1 MMFGF
6 GRKKVDPPA
15 PAIERRSVERRAP
28 AGPVKNAGVNAAPAA
43 AKAKPRLVAVEGS
56 KNPVADV
63 EVRLPS
69 VKKVIERLDEAPA
82 SQGLLTMGARAVMR
96 IPKEYEHH
104 VIAIEL
110 GLKRACILFNPECVS
125 QTGMKSV
132 MSTLRSKL
140 YSEGY
145 QFQSEGDLPCKPEVI
160 KLMLDDF
167 LSKNGVTDGQDV
179 NRVRSMA
186 KERFLS
192 WLEIAVQEGATD
204 IHVQV
209 IGQSRALVQLR
220 VDGELEDLKDQ
231 RRGIYTELEAMES
244 IAWPFNSGSAKGS
257 NSSAQWEAAQN
268 LYCMVDARVVKN
280 KQIAL
285 RYQSLRG
292 HAGPKMVARLLHVD
306 TNLPTL
312 TYAQLGYA
320 DSQRMMMLD
329 VAKMPSGFTLFSGV
343 TGSGKTTSLKTFVET
358 HPGNGTM
365 AIYSMEDPV
374 EYPLRGV
381 HQIVLQRDVSNKEAS
396 MRVYNESVASLM
408 RADPD
413 IVIVG
418 EIRDVA
424 TASASQQIVET
435 GHMALGTVHAHL
447 IPNIIPRLI
456 NTEIGMSRDVLTNPN
471 MLSLLAYQALVP
483 KLCSKCSLTGAEAIE
498 RATEQDAKLPGVS
511 NEAQD
516 LVELLHCVDT
526 RFHLDPMQLRFKN
539 SIGCPVCHHR
549 GTKGV
554 TVVAEM
560 LIPDRPWLEFTRDG
574 KDYEAMVHYRQGSDR
589 KLDSPDMTGKT
600 VFEHTMYK
608 ALLGGVDPRQC
619 KRFDSFKRYEVTP
632 SLKTSDR
639 R

>member
-1 MMFGF
+1 MFGF
-6 GRKKVDPPA
+6 GRKKIEPSA
-15 PAIERRSVERRAP
+15 PLVERRSVERRLPPGPAQAPGKDP
-28 AGPVKNAGVNAAPAA
+28 AGVAA
-43 AKAKPRLVAVEGS
+43 AKPKPRLVAVDGDKGTVS
-56 KNPVADV
+56 DI
-63 EVRLPS
+63 EVHLPTI
-69 VKKVIERLDEAPA
+69 KKIIERLDELPA
-82 SQGLLTMGARAVMR
+82 SQGLLTVGARAVMR
-96 IPKEYEHH
+96 IPKEIEYH

-110 GLKRACILFNPECVS
+110 GLKRACILYNPACTS
-125 QTGMKSV
+125 QTAMKSV

-140 YSEGY
+140 FSDGY
-145 QFQSEGDLPCKPEVI
+145 KFATEGDLACKPEVI
-160 KLMLDDF
+160 KLLLDDF
-167 LSKNGVTDGQDV
+167 LSKNNVSDGQDV
-179 NRVRSMA
+179 NRVRSLA

-204 IHVQV
+204 IHAQ
-209 IGQSRALVQLR
+209 ITGQSRALVQLR
-220 VDGELEDLKDQ
+220 VDGELEDLKDS
-231 RRGIYTELEAMES
+231 RRGIYTELEAMEA

-257 NSSAQWEAAQN
+257 NSSAQWEGSQN
-268 LYCMVDARVVKN
+268 LYCMVDAKVVKN

-306 TNLPTL
+306 TDLPTL

-320 DSQRMMMLD
+320 ESQRTTMLD
-329 VAKMPSGFTLFSGV
+329 VAKMPSGFTLFAGV

-381 HQIVLQRDVSNKEAS
+381 HQIVLQRDISNKAGS
-396 MRVYNESVASLM
+396 MQIYNETVASLM

-424 TASASQQIVET
+424 TASAGQQIVET

-447 IPNIIPRLI
+447 IPGIIPRLT
-456 NTEIGMSRDVLTNPN
+456 NEEIGMSRDVLTNPN

-483 KLCSKCSLTGAEAIE
+483 KLCSKCSLTGAAAME
-498 RATEQDAKLPGVS
+498 RAVEHDAFQPGVS

-516 LVELLHCVDT
+516 LTELLHSVET
-526 RFHLDPMQLRFKN
+526 RFHLDPAHLRFKN
-539 SIGCPVCHHR
+539 LKGCPHCSHR

-560 LIPDRPWLEFTRDG
+560 AIPDRRWLEFTRAG
-574 KDYEAMVHYRQGSDR
+574 KDYEAMVHYRQGSDGR
-589 KLDSPDMTGKT
+589 LDSPDMTGKT
-600 VFEHTMYK
+600 VFEHTLYK

-619 KRFDSFKRYEVTP
+619 KRFDSFKRFDVKP
-632 SLKTSDR
+632 SLKESDR
-639 R
+639 H